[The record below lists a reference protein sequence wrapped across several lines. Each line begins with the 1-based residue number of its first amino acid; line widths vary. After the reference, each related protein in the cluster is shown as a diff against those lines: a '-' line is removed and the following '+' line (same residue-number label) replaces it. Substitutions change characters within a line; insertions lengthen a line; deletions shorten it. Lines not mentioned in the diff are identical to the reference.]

1 MQSPIPNPFQSGKGT
16 VSRDRDTVTQLMR
29 RSGHPLTPS
38 ESRREDRESPIPNT
52 LAPGGLVKRDRDRVT
67 QLGKR
72 TIPLSNSP
80 RSAVRE
86 PGRASQSPLPRQAQH
101 RLITPPVRGRTVGSG
116 GDDEETVNV
125 VGCVSSVWR
134 QALVLRQAQDEVT

>member
-38 ESRREDRESPIPNT
+38 ESRREDREAPILNT
-52 LAPGGLVKRDRDRVT
+52 LAPGGLVKRDGDIVT

-80 RSAVRE
+80 RSAGRE
-86 PGRASQSPLPRQAQH
+86 SGRASQSSPTSTSSAQAYSS
-101 RLITPPVRGRTVGSG
+101 PSPGEDCWFGR
-116 GDDEETVNV
+116 
-125 VGCVSSVWR
+125 
-134 QALVLRQAQDEVT
+134 

>member
-1 MQSPIPNPFQSGKGT
+1 MGHALQSPIPNPFQSGKGT
-16 VSRDRDTVTQLMR
+16 VSRDRDRVTQLMQ

-72 TIPLSNSP
+72 TIPFSNSP
-80 RSAVRE
+80 RSAGRE
-86 PGRASQSPLPRQAQH
+86 PGRASQSPP
-101 RLITPPVRGRTVGSG
+101 T
-116 GDDEETVNV
+116 
-125 VGCVSSVWR
+125 
-134 QALVLRQAQDEVT
+134 